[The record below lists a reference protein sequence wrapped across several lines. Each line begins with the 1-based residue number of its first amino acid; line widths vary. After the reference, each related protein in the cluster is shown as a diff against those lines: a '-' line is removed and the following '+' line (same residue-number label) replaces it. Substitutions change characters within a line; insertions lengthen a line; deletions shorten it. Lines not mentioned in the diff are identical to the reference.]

1 LPIGYSGIGFDAVC
15 HKNQKVMETA
25 VIAAIILIIA
35 FLPLM
40 YFTRRSSDIRLVGR
54 NLVIRYPLRKK
65 EINLDTELKS
75 WKLQEINRLWI
86 GKTQAIN
93 LELQS
98 GKWHHVDSRFNGEA
112 FNSIFTVLAENF
124 EEKRKMDLS

>member
-1 LPIGYSGIGFDAVC
+1 
-15 HKNQKVMETA
+15 META
-25 VIAAIILIIA
+25 VIAVIIVVAA
-35 FLPLM
+35 FLPLI

-54 NLVIRYPLRKK
+54 NLVIRYPMRKK

-75 WKLQEINRLWI
+75 WKLQKINRLWI

-98 GKWHHVDSRFNGEA
+98 GKWHHVDSRLNRET
-112 FNSIFTVLAENF
+112 FNSIYAVLTENF
-124 EEKRKMDLS
+124 EEKRKREHS